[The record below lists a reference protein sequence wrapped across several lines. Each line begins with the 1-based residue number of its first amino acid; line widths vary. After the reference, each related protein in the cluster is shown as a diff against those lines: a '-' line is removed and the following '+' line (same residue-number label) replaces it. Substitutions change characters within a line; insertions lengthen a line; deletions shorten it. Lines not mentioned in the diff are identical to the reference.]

1 MQGTPLFQNAPP
13 ERFEIHPRAERPL
26 GRGFRRLRSAI
37 KGAAGFRPS
46 LCEDKLRKLPRAK
59 AALGTGQFDYGDV
72 LARPCV
78 GVFLS
83 LYPADPHRIAR
94 EPRHI
99 SLL

>member
-26 GRGFRRLRSAI
+26 EGVSPTAVGDL
-37 KGAAGFRPS
+37 GALP
-46 LCEDKLRKLPRAK
+46 LKTLPRAK
-59 AALGTGQFDYGDV
+59 AALGTGQFGDGDV
-72 LARPCV
+72 RAKPCL
-78 GVFLS
+78 GVFLF

-99 SLL
+99 TQL